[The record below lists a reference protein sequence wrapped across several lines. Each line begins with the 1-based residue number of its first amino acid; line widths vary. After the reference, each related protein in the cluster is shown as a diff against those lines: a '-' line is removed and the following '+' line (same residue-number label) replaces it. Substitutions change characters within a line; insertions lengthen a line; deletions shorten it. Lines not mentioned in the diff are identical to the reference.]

1 MSWKVGEEAA
11 CPECDEEWVR
21 DGGGGRNL
29 EGLAGLLGGERELV

>member
-21 DGGGGRNL
+21 DGVGDEIWKGWP
-29 EGLAGLLGGERELV
+29 ASWGERELV